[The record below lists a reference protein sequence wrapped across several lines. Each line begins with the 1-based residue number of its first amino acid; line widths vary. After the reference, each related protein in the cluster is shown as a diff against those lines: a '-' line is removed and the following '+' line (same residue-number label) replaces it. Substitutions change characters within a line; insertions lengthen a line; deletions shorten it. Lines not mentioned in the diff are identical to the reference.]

1 MFTKT
6 QILAFA
12 LSLASAEAASK
23 GFNYG
28 NNKPDGSLKAQAD
41 FQSEFHTAKNLE
53 GTSGFNSARLYTMIV
68 SISALLLRTK
78 AMSDPRLAR

>member
-12 LSLASAEAASK
+12 LSVASAEAASK

-28 NNKPDGSLKAQAD
+28 ATKPDGSIKAQAD
-41 FQSEFHTAKNLE
+41 FQSEFQTAKNLE
-53 GTSGFNSARLYTMIV
+53 GVSGFNSARLYTMIV
-68 SISALLLRTK
+68 SIQ
-78 AMSDPRLAR
+78 P